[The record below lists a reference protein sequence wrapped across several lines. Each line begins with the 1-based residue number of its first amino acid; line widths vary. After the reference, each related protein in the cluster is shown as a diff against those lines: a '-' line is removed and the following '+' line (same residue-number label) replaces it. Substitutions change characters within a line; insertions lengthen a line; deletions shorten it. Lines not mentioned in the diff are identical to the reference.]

1 MKILIIKPSSL
12 GDVIHALPFLHALK
26 QSFPASQIDWV
37 ISSNLKGIIED
48 NPLINNLI
56 VLNKDSWK
64 SIKKLPGTLAEL
76 SLLRKTLKSR
86 RYDMVIDLQG
96 LLRSGL
102 IAYSTPTTVKVG
114 FADAREGSRFFY
126 DTKVKVGKNLHAVD
140 KCLDVAK
147 SVGARVNKACFPL
160 HINSD
165 TKNRVKTLVDNIKEY
180 IVIVPSARW
189 TSKRWPAEKFA
200 LLISKLSTPCI
211 IIGSKGDSRIAAK
224 IMQQLSLTTKQGT
237 VSPGAKTNAK
247 NTGVKSNR
255 VINLCGKTDLKEL
268 TAVIAGAKA
277 VISNDSG
284 PMHIA
289 AALGKPVIAIF
300 GPTDP
305 AKTGPYGWQTNSA
318 LNVISAKVPCS
329 PCRKRSCNEL
339 LCMDKIQ
346 VTSVL
351 KALKTFI

>member
-26 QSFPASQIDWV
+26 KSFPDSQIDWV

-56 VLNKDSWK
+56 ILNKDSWK
-64 SIKKLPGTLAEL
+64 SIKKLPSTLSEL
-76 SLLRKTLKSR
+76 SSLRKTLKSR

-102 IAYSTPTTVKVG
+102 IAFSTPTTIKVG
-114 FADAREGSRFFY
+114 FADAREGSSFFY
-126 DTKVKVGKNLHAVD
+126 DKKVKVSKNLHAVD
-140 KCLDVAK
+140 KCLEVAK
-147 SVGARVNKACFPL
+147 SVGARVNKACFPI
-160 HINSD
+160 HINSE
-165 TKNRVKTLVDNIKEY
+165 TKKSAKALVENMKDY

-189 TSKRWPAEKFA
+189 TSKRWPPEKFA
-200 LLISKLSTPCI
+200 LLISKLSSPCI
-211 IIGSKGDSRIAAK
+211 IVGSKGDSRIAGKILKHLSGTTNQVGVSSRAK
-224 IMQQLSLTTKQGT
+224 ATAKTAGAQ
-237 VSPGAKTNAK
+237 SPG
-247 NTGVKSNR
+247 
-255 VINLCGKTDLKEL
+255 VIDLCGKTDLKEL

-289 AALGKPVIAIF
+289 AALGKPVIALF

-305 AKTGPYGWQTNSA
+305 EKTGPYGWQGSNT
-318 LNVISAKVPCS
+318 LKVLRAKVPCR
-329 PCRKRSCNEL
+329 PCRKRACNEL
-339 LCMDKIQ
+339 ICMDNIQ
-346 VTSVL
+346 VRAVL
-351 KALKTFI
+351 NSLKTFL